1 MNEYILTQYI
11 AIFKE
16 NDFEI
21 IEYDSNVRFTEYMI
35 VFFTIGNENILIK
48 LAERLKNLI
57 PIDKTMLNILKNK
70 HPELFV

>member
-35 VFFTIGNENILIK
+35 VFLL
-48 LAERLKNLI
+48 LAMKI
-57 PIDKTMLNILKNK
+57 
-70 HPELFV
+70 F